1 MEKINNK
8 LRLSKQ
14 KLTSLPFRKI
24 APNIVTMLALC
35 AGVTSIRYSIAENWA
50 MAVICI
56 FLAAFFDGLD
66 GRVAR
71 MLKGSTKFGAEL
83 DSLSDFVSF
92 GVAPAILMFQWTL
105 FDLPKFG
112 WFFCLLFAIGMSMR
126 LARFNTMLDEDPQPE
141 YWHHFFVGVPAPAA
155 AALAIMPIMMTFDFP
170 ELEYILRSNT
180 FCSVLML
187 VVAFLMVSRIPTV
200 STKKMKVP
208 TFMFIP
214 MMLVVALFASFII
227 SQPWMT
233 LGVMTALYALSIPV
247 GIFVFLHEKRE
258 YENGYRLTK
267 QILGDKYDAYIGNN
281 DMTAL
286 GILACLKDHNIKT
299 NVAGFDNIPETDFPQ
314 IQLTTVDHG
323 ACEKGKEAVDI
334 LLEQT
339 KSERKRIVHMEYE
352 PQLII
357 RLSTFNRK
365 KSSSQ

>member
-141 YWHHFFVGVPAPAA
+141 YWHHFFVGVPAACRRGLGNYA
-155 AALAIMPIMMTFDFP
+155 DYDDFRFSRAGIHSALKHFLQRSDAGCRLSDGQPHSDRFDQKDESADLYVYSDDAGCGFVCQ
-170 ELEYILRSNT
+170 LYH
-180 FCSVLML
+180 
-187 VVAFLMVSRIPTV
+187 
-200 STKKMKVP
+200 
-208 TFMFIP
+208 
-214 MMLVVALFASFII
+214 
-227 SQPWMT
+227 QP
-233 LGVMTALYALSIPV
+233 
-247 GIFVFLHEKRE
+247 
-258 YENGYRLTK
+258 
-267 QILGDKYDAYIGNN
+267 
-281 DMTAL
+281 AL
-286 GILACLKDHNIKT
+286 G
-299 NVAGFDNIPETDFPQ
+299 
-314 IQLTTVDHG
+314 
-323 ACEKGKEAVDI
+323 
-334 LLEQT
+334 
-339 KSERKRIVHMEYE
+339 
-352 PQLII
+352 
-357 RLSTFNRK
+357 
-365 KSSSQ
+365 

>member
-83 DSLSDFVSF
+83 DSLSDCVSF

-258 YENGYRLTK
+258 YENR
-267 QILGDKYDAYIGNN
+267 
-281 DMTAL
+281 
-286 GILACLKDHNIKT
+286 
-299 NVAGFDNIPETDFPQ
+299 
-314 IQLTTVDHG
+314 
-323 ACEKGKEAVDI
+323 
-334 LLEQT
+334 
-339 KSERKRIVHMEYE
+339 
-352 PQLII
+352 
-357 RLSTFNRK
+357 
-365 KSSSQ
+365 

>member
-1 MEKINNK
+1 MEKINHK

-155 AALAIMPIMMTFDFP
+155 CQAAHPRRPFRRAAAFFP
-170 ELEYILRSNT
+170 GFPFSGRNPRS
-180 FCSVLML
+180 
-187 VVAFLMVSRIPTV
+187 
-200 STKKMKVP
+200 
-208 TFMFIP
+208 
-214 MMLVVALFASFII
+214 
-227 SQPWMT
+227 
-233 LGVMTALYALSIPV
+233 G
-247 GIFVFLHEKRE
+247 GIFCATSFYLRW
-258 YENGYRLTK
+258 Y
-267 QILGDKYDAYIGNN
+267 
-281 DMTAL
+281 
-286 GILACLKDHNIKT
+286 
-299 NVAGFDNIPETDFPQ
+299 
-314 IQLTTVDHG
+314 
-323 ACEKGKEAVDI
+323 
-334 LLEQT
+334 LLC
-339 KSERKRIVHMEYE
+339 
-352 PQLII
+352 
-357 RLSTFNRK
+357 N
-365 KSSSQ
+365 